1 MQNDALSIYTTVIQI
16 VTVEE
21 IEIYVFVILELS
33 GRHKDD
39 SEDESDVEEG
49 QNEIQPEHF
58 EEEIKIDPRDETA
71 FNAFMNTT
79 VGPRKTLAD
88 LVR

>member
-1 MQNDALSIYTTVIQI
+1 MF
-16 VTVEE
+16 TVEE
-21 IEIYVFVILELS
+21 IEIYIFVISELS

-71 FNAFMNTT
+71 FNAFMNTA

-88 LVR
+88 LVRCFPFSNLVTS

>member
-1 MQNDALSIYTTVIQI
+1 MG
-16 VTVEE
+16 
-21 IEIYVFVILELS
+21 FVISELS
-33 GRHKDD
+33 GQHKAD
-39 SEDESDVEEG
+39 SDDESDVEGEE
-49 QNEIQPEHF
+49 NEIQPEHF

-88 LVR
+88 LVSR